1 MNHLRF
7 LLAASSAGAFAW
19 SVASVT
25 PMTVGVCAAA
35 GCYFVLLA
43 LEAIVN
49 PKRGERRL
57 ETVTGDMGGEV

>member
-25 PMTVGVCAAA
+25 PLTVGVCAAA
-35 GCYFVLLA
+35 GTYFVLLA

-49 PKRGERRL
+49 KPVREKRVEV
-57 ETVTGDMGGEV
+57 VTGGMEEV